1 MSDSLTKQLKQ
12 VPLFAKLSRDDLKAV
27 AKLVERKR
35 YPAGSIVCRQGEIGH
50 TAHLVE
56 SGKLRVLHVDPEGIE
71 REVARWGPGTFF
83 GETSLLLGEPRDAT
97 VEVVRE
103 VTVEVA
109 RDAVLLCL
117 HKEDFDQL
125 IEERPS
131 VLKSLQMRADVARK
145 RRAKR
150 FKWQDPGE
158 VVILRLRKHKVV
170 LIRHL
175 ILPAFALMVG
185 LLGCGYWYLQPDR
198 PILILIVGALLVLV
212 PLLFTLYLI
221 VDHYNDNYVVTNK
234 RVVHEERVPL
244 VRESR
249 AEAPLRTVQNI
260 QGSQEGLLAQIYNFG
275 DLIIETAGERGH
287 VVFRQIPNPA
297 EARDDI
303 FEQIRRV
310 QAGARAEERSAIR
323 DALHR
328 QFGITIPEAPAP
340 ATRAVRPKRG
350 FKLTPP
356 SWLLAP
362 VRLLRYFLPPLR
374 YEQGDTITWR
384 KHWIALIKPIA
395 LPTVLIVAATSI
407 AIYYLATPDLSN
419 PALILI
425 GYGTLMVFLLL
436 WWLWRFSDWQNDTYQ
451 VTATRIIDVERL
463 PFYLREER
471 REASLGMIQN
481 VGLEISGILGK
492 LFNYGSVTV
501 ETAGGDAFTFDH
513 VKDPRS
519 VQAEIF
525 RRVEA
530 FQRQQHKEAAERH
543 RAELLDWFTVYEQI
557 RTSTALR
564 QAQDSVPAAQPP
576 PSYQQES

>member
-1 MSDSLTKQLKQ
+1 MPNSLTKQLKQ

-27 AKLVERKR
+27 AKLVKRER
-35 YPAGSIVCRQGEIGH
+35 YPAGSVVCHQGEIGR
-50 TAHLVE
+50 TAYLVE

-71 REVARWGPGTFF
+71 REVDRLGPGDYF

-103 VTVEVA
+103 ITVEVA
-109 RDAVLLCL
+109 REAVLLCL

-125 IEERPS
+125 IKEQPS
-131 VLKSLQMRADVARK
+131 VLESLQMRADVAQK
-145 RRAKR
+145 HRAKR
-150 FKWQDPGE
+150 FKWQYPDE
-158 VVILRLRKHKVV
+158 VVILRLHKHKVV

-175 ILPAFALMVG
+175 IFPAFALLVD
-185 LLGCGYWYLQPDR
+185 LLGCGYWYLQSGST
-198 PILILIVGALLVLV
+198 LALAAGALLALIPLV
-212 PLLFTLYLI
+212 FTLYLI

-260 QGSQEGLLAQIYNFG
+260 QGSQEGLLAQMYDFG

-287 VVFRQIPNPA
+287 VIFRQIPNPA

-323 DALHR
+323 DALHH
-328 QFGITIPEAPAP
+328 QFGITIPKAPAP
-340 ATRAVRPKRG
+340 SPGAVRPKRG
-350 FKLTPP
+350 FKLTLP
-356 SWLLAP
+356 SWVPAL
-362 VRLLRYFLPPLR
+362 VRLFHYFLPPLR
-374 YEQGDTITWR
+374 YERGDTITWR

-407 AIYYLATPDLSN
+407 AIYLALYNLSN
-419 PALILI
+419 LAPTLI
-425 GYGTLMVFLLL
+425 GYGTLMIFLLL
-436 WWLWRFSDWQNDTYQ
+436 WWIWRFSDWQNDTYQ

-481 VGLEISGILGK
+481 IGLEIFGVLGK
-492 LFNYGSVTV
+492 LFNYGSVTI

-530 FQRQQHKEAAERH
+530 FQRQQRQEAAERH
-543 RAELLDWFTVYEQI
+543 RAELLDWFTVYDQI
-557 RTSTALR
+557 QHTTASATS
-564 QAQDSVPAAQPP
+564 
-576 PSYQQES
+576 QES